1 MFIVAG
7 RTVGVV
13 AALLI
18 AAFGALSGGE
28 PQTADGVSA
37 SLPCHAAAAPLA
49 QARTAP
55 ANAAAG

>member
-7 RTVGVV
+7 RTVGVG

-28 PQTADGVSA
+28 PPTPDGIPD

-49 QARTAP
+49 SAHTARAI
-55 ANAAAG
+55 AAAG